1 MSQQEVDRIR
11 KLAHL
16 LDTRF
21 SIYGI
26 RVGWDALIGLV
37 PVLGDW
43 VTTIMSFS
51 IVVRAWALGCGVGTL
66 LRMTLN
72 IGIEALVDMIP
83 FLGNLFDVYWK
94 ANVKNVELLERHL
107 RVPSKLER
115 RSWGLLV
122 LLAIMILS
130 VLGGASYLLLRLL
143 GSLVDLLTT
152 ITS

>member
-1 MSQQEVDRIR
+1 MNQQEVERIR

-16 LDTRF
+16 LDARF
-21 SIYGI
+21 NVYGI
-26 RVGWDALIGLV
+26 RVGWDALIGLL

-43 VTTIMSFS
+43 VTTIISFS

-66 LRMTLN
+66 LRMTVN

-83 FLGNLFDVYWK
+83 FFGNLFDVYWK
-94 ANVKNVELLERHL
+94 ANLKNVVLLDRHL
-107 RVPSKLER
+107 EMPQKIER

-122 LLAIMILS
+122 LLGIMVLS
-130 VLGGASYLLLRLL
+130 VLGVASYLLLQIL

-152 ITS
+152 LTS